1 MADDKETTF
10 TFRVDVDLK
19 AAFTQTAK
27 AQDRSASLL
36 LRDYMRDYVR
46 QHGQTELFDRKKT

>member
-1 MADDKETTF
+1 MADYKETTF
-10 TFRVDVDLK
+10 TFRVDADLK